1 MSINHINFQKIKIKN
16 FLSIGN
22 YFITVNLN
30 ANPLTLIYG
39 KNGHGKSLILD
50 AISFALFNKP
60 YRDINKPQLINSI
73 NKKDML
79 VSIEFTIGNDQYKI
93 NRGMKPNIFE
103 IFKNDILINQEAD
116 NRDYQKYLEDYVI
129 KLNQKGFNQTV
140 IMGSAT
146 FVPFMK
152 LKTPERRLVI
162 EELLDLQIFTSM
174 NAVIKQKIKD
184 NEKDIEDVDSNIS
197 VIKNN
202 INIQKQFIEQIN
214 SNKDEEISDLENL
227 NQQYKDKINS
237 ILLEIENNNSE
248 VEELSKKISD
258 KSKVEKN
265 IEKCKEI
272 KVWLSSSKKDTE
284 KNINFFEG
292 VDDTCPTCSQTI
304 DGQFKGDKVNEL
316 KNKLYEIE
324 DAMSTLNN
332 KMAGLNG
339 RVSEI
344 NNFSNKIQKFVT
356 KHKTLNSEVNHIK
369 TIIKQNKEKIKKLQ
383 QKTENTINEYKIE
396 ELQLKLF
403 ELQETKIKLLE
414 ERELYDISLSLLK
427 DTGIKAQIIKTY
439 IPVINK
445 LINRY
450 MKDMGYLINFELD
463 ENFNE
468 IIKSPNKEVFTY
480 NSFSEGQKMRINS
493 ALIFTWRM
501 IAKMRS
507 STTTNIIFFDEITDS
522 SLDKEGVECFFR
534 LLKTFEDNTNIF
546 VISHNIDQ
554 DRFNNKIKV
563 TMTKNFSKWT
573 MEKN

>member
-73 NKKDML
+73 NKKDMI

-162 EELLDLQIFTSM
+162 KELLDLQIFTSM

-214 SNKDEEISDLENL
+214 SNRDEEISELQNL
-227 NQQYKDKINS
+227 NQQHKDKITS

-248 VEELSKKISD
+248 VEELSKRISD
-258 KSKVEKN
+258 RSKVEKN

-272 KVWLSSSKKDTE
+272 KVWLSSSKKDIE

-292 VDDTCPTCSQTI
+292 VDGTCPTCFQTI
-304 DGQFKGDKVNEL
+304 DGQFKSDKVHEL
-316 KNKLYEIE
+316 KDKLHEIE

-344 NNFSNKIQKFVT
+344 NNF
-356 KHKTLNSEVNHIK
+356 
-369 TIIKQNKEKIKKLQ
+369 II
-383 QKTENTINEYKIE
+383 
-396 ELQLKLF
+396 
-403 ELQETKIKLLE
+403 
-414 ERELYDISLSLLK
+414 
-427 DTGIKAQIIKTY
+427 
-439 IPVINK
+439 
-445 LINRY
+445 
-450 MKDMGYLINFELD
+450 
-463 ENFNE
+463 
-468 IIKSPNKEVFTY
+468 
-480 NSFSEGQKMRINS
+480 
-493 ALIFTWRM
+493 
-501 IAKMRS
+501 
-507 STTTNIIFFDEITDS
+507 
-522 SLDKEGVECFFR
+522 
-534 LLKTFEDNTNIF
+534 
-546 VISHNIDQ
+546 
-554 DRFNNKIKV
+554 
-563 TMTKNFSKWT
+563 
-573 MEKN
+573 

>member
-22 YFITVNLN
+22 YFINVNLN

-214 SNKDEEISDLENL
+214 SNKDEEISELENL
-227 NQQYKDKINS
+227 NQQYKDKITN

-248 VEELSKKISD
+248 VAELSKKISD

-324 DAMSTLNN
+324 EAMSTLNN

-344 NNFSNKIQKFVT
+344 NNFSNKIQEFVT
-356 KHKTLNSEVNHIK
+356 KHKTLNSEINHIK

-383 QKTENTINEYKIE
+383 QKTESTINEYKIE
-396 ELQLKLF
+396 ELQSRLF

-534 LLKTFEDNTNIF
+534 LLKTFEDNINIF